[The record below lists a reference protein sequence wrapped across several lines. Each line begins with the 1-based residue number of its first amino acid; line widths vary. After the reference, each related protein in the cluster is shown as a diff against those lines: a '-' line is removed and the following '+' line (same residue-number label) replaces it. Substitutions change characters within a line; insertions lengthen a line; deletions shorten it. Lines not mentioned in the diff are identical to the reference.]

1 MSKYILLKKGQN
13 HFPKLLKYQFMS
25 GTILLL
31 HDATVTS
38 FLFTQ
43 SQYTKLNNYKEKRKV

>member
-31 HDATVTS
+31 HDAMVTS